1 MNAVEPPPDDLAAL
15 ITAINDLLPSMAMTH
30 EDLELD
36 SVAHRTGIPE
46 EVVLALLRGEP
57 VPDEALN
64 PGFTDRLA
72 FLLDTRRA
80 PDGKPYKQIHIADAL
95 GLSRGMVSALLS
107 GGREAGRAVTASLE
121 EFFDVDPGFLS
132 TNGRRALA
140 RALRPVCASLLT
152 LSTLRGERVSHLA
165 MRSSIDV
172 ADIRLAGRLQEA
184 LAAVLTTPSPP
195 ERDPSERN
203 PSEQDPPVRDPS
215 EPAPREQPP
224 WERPSPP
231 EPPTDP
237 EERELREIAD
247 QVRALAPPSRTRL
260 MGKIRGLLRQP

>member
-15 ITAINDLLPSMAMTH
+15 ITAINDLLPAMAMTH

-107 GGREAGRAVTASLE
+107 GSREAGRAVTASLE

-184 LAAVLTTPSPP
+184 LAAVLTPAPP
-195 ERDPSERN
+195 EQDPPEQDR
-203 PSEQDPPVRDPS
+203 SEQDPPEQDPS
-215 EPAPREQPP
+215 ERAPQEQPL
-224 WERPSPP
+224 WERSSLP
-231 EPPTDP
+231 EPATDP

>member
-15 ITAINDLLPSMAMTH
+15 ITAINGLLPAMAMTH

-64 PGFTDRLA
+64 PGFTVRLA

-107 GGREAGRAVTASLE
+107 GSREAGRAVTASLE

-140 RALRPVCASLLT
+140 RALRPVYASLLT
-152 LSTLRGERVSHLA
+152 LSTLRGERVGHLA
-165 MRSSIDV
+165 LRSSIDA

-184 LAAVLTTPSPP
+184 LAAVLTPPPP
-195 ERDPSERN
+195 EQDPSERE
-203 PSEQDPPVRDPS
+203 PSER
-215 EPAPREQPP
+215 APQAGPP
-224 WERPSPP
+224 WERSSPP
-231 EPPTDP
+231 EPATDP